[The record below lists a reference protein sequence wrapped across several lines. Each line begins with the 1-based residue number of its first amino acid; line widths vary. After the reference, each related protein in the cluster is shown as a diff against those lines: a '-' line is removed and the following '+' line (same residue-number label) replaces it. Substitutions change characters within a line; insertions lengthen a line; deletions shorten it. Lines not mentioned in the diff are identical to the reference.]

1 MVIDSKLVA
10 ALAEELNRECAGG
23 RIDKI
28 QQPAK
33 NILVLT
39 VRKDRINRK
48 LLLSSNTGKARIH
61 FTDAEY
67 ENPKEPPMF
76 CMLLRKHLSGACI
89 ESVTQLNDDR
99 IISLELKNSDE
110 LGRQGR
116 ERLIVE
122 MLGRCPNIILCEESG
137 HIIDCIHRTD
147 YRNPGL
153 LYRVPEKPENQ
164 KQFAEFVIPE
174 EGLSRFLDRYF
185 SELEKNEIYRAKSKE
200 IKTLLNNSVKR
211 TEKKLGN
218 RIVELQRTQTRD
230 EIRKKADLIT
240 ANLWKIGSNDRIL
253 RCEDYFNDNCPVE
266 IPLDDRLSPQQYAA
280 KLYKEY
286 NKLKTAEQYLNRLI
300 EEAQNQL
307 DFLKSEQYL
316 LEKAESEA
324 DIREIRSELT
334 EQGFLKQSRTKTKKE
349 KPRSFLEFTAPSG
362 NQILVGRNNAQNDEL
377 TFRTARKSD
386 LWFHAKNIH
395 GSHVVL
401 SCGNLEPDSE
411 DIRFAA
417 GLAAKYSQ
425 SDGDCLVDYCR
436 IRFVKKP
443 AGALPGKVIYTDYST
458 VRIREQS

>member
-1 MVIDSKLVA
+1 MVIDSKLVS

-23 RIDKI
+23 RIEKI

-33 NILVLT
+33 NIVVFT
-39 VRKDRINRK
+39 VRKDRLNRK

-61 FTDAEY
+61 FTDSDY

-99 IISLELKNSDE
+99 ILCLELKNSDE
-110 LGRQGR
+110 LGRPGK
-116 ERLIVE
+116 ELLIVE
-122 MLGRCPNIILCEESG
+122 MLGRCPNIVLCEESG
-137 HIIDCIHRTD
+137 HILDCIHRTD
-147 YRNPGL
+147 FRNPGL
-153 LYRVPEKPENQ
+153 LYRLPEKPEHQ
-164 KQFAEFVIPE
+164 KQTKIFEVPE
-174 EGLSRFLDRYF
+174 EGFSRYLDGYY

-218 RIVELQRTQTRD
+218 RILELERTKTRD

-240 ANLWKIGSNDRIL
+240 ANLWKIGKNDKVL
-253 RCEDYFNDNCPVE
+253 HCEDYFNDNCPVE

-300 EEAQNQL
+300 DEAQNQL
-307 DFLKSEQYL
+307 EFLRSEQYL
-316 LEKAESEA
+316 LEIAESEA

-334 EQGFLKQSRTKTKKE
+334 SQGFLKQSKAINKKE
-349 KPRSFLEFTAPSG
+349 KPRSFLEFNAPSG

-401 SCGNLEPDSE
+401 FCGNLEPDLE
-411 DIRFAA
+411 DIRCAA
-417 GLAAKYSQ
+417 DLAAKYSQ
-425 SDGDCLVDYCR
+425 SNGDCLVDYCR

-443 AGALPGKVIYTDYST
+443 AGALPGKVIYTDYAT
-458 VRIREQS
+458 VRIREQ